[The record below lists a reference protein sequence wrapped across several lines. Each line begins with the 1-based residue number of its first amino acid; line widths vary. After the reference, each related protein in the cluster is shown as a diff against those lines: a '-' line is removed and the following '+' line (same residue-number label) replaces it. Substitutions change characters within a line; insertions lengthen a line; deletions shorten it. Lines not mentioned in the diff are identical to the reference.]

1 MRRRPAPHTSVPG
14 RAPRRMPVQQAR
26 SATAQR
32 AARVPVQRPGFADEP
47 DGAGTFRMRST
58 NTVAD
63 GGRAGCYLVGRW
75 LSSKPRDA
83 RLKTLASS
91 RC

>member
-1 MRRRPAPHTSVPG
+1 MEKVTLDEALEWVGEYSKPER
-14 RAPRRMPVQQAR
+14 
-26 SATAQR
+26 
-32 AARVPVQRPGFADEP
+32 FADIRRHLDPAWIE
-47 DGAGTFRMRST
+47 RIRST

-63 GGRAGCYLVGRW
+63 AGDGGCYLVWGCW
-75 LSSKPRDA
+75 SSKPRDA